1 MSNTLISVKNLSVD
15 YITDTIPIR
24 AVRDVSFEI
33 SSGEIFGLVGES
45 GSGKSTVVQAMMR
58 ILAPPAIISGGKVII
73 NSENIMTA
81 TESDII
87 RFRWKRIS
95 IVMQSALNALNPVLS
110 VREQIHD
117 VLKTHKGLVGKDA
130 DDRAKELL
138 SLVDIDYNR
147 LDS

>member
-1 MSNTLISVKNLSVD
+1 MMNDPLISVKGLSVD
-15 YITDTIPIR
+15 YISEGADIN
-24 AVRDVSFEI
+24 AVQNVSFDI
-33 SSGEIFGLVGES
+33 YPGEVFGLVGES

-95 IVMQSALNALNPVLS
+95 IVMQ
-110 VREQIHD
+110 
-117 VLKTHKGLVGKDA
+117 
-130 DDRAKELL
+130 L
-138 SLVDIDYNR
+138 SLIHI
-147 LDS
+147 